1 MVNEIGF
8 GVQEN
13 RRDAETQRECVTSTE
28 FRLVE
33 EVDARRR
40 RLKVVG
46 NACHSRQAQRERES
60 APISHVLGMM
70 GRDPSP
76 SGFCTRSNCWLFS

>member
-46 NACHSRQAQRERES
+46 NACHSGQAQREPES
-60 APISHVLGMM
+60 SL
-70 GRDPSP
+70 
-76 SGFCTRSNCWLFS
+76 L